1 MIARQIFLSV
11 VSFLTVFGLSLQAW
25 SSELSNEYLLG
36 KWVIQGTDC
45 SDSGSEFVIFRD
57 SGAVEAVRAGKLEA
71 AGFWEINDEIVVFH
85 VTASPAFFLGA
96 FEEAA
101 DLKAFEGEYYSFR
114 IRVVPFDI
122 EPDQFG
128 SVGILGEQ
136 VIKGTFHRCKA

>member
-45 SDSGSEFVIFRD
+45 SDPGSEFVIFRD

-71 AGFWEINDEIVVFH
+71 AGFWEISDEIVVFH
-85 VTASPAFFLGA
+85 VAASPAFFHGA
-96 FEEAA
+96 REDAV

-114 IRVVPFDI
+114 IRVVPFEI

-136 VIKGTFHRCKA
+136 VIKGAFHRCKS